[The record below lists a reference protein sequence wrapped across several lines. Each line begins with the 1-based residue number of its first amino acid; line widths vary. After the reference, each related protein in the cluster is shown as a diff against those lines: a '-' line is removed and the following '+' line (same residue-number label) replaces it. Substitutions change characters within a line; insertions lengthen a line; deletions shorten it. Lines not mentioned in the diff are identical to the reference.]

1 MSSNSS
7 KFSNARTVGARIL
20 PIVGAL
26 IIFLTYMIHDV
37 LRDNLKDKAGALS
50 QAREQY
56 QSLLMSTINI
66 ENQIRLAQAIATDTR
81 QKQDSM
87 GNPVFLEATVAK
99 VDAELQEMAWAP
111 LVKEMPESKNLYQP
125 QLLEIIALEGTLEN
139 MLAKRGADDKAGK
152 RSEVSDSALK
162 KAGDELQLKVQGEHD
177 RILLDAVTAT
187 ESAERKYSFYN
198 TFSIALY
205 VIGWGLGF
213 LGILLGFGEP
223 AGSE

>member
-1 MSSNSS
+1 MP
-7 KFSNARTVGARIL
+7 SNASKTSKARTTAARIL

-26 IIFLTYMIHDV
+26 IVFLTYMIHDV

-50 QAREQY
+50 NAREQY
-56 QSLLMSTINI
+56 QAMLMSTINI
-66 ENQIRLAQAIATDTR
+66 ENQIYLAQAIATDTR

-87 GNPVFLEATVAK
+87 GNPAFLEANVAK

-111 LVKEMPESKNLYQP
+111 LLKEMPNDRKYQP
-125 QLLEIIALEGTLEN
+125 QLDEIISMTAKLED
-139 MLAKRGADDKAGK
+139 MLNKREADDKAGK
-152 RSEVSDSALK
+152 HSEVSDDALK
-162 KAGDELQLKVQGEHD
+162 KAGDELKSKVQGEHD
-177 RILLDAVTAT
+177 RILLDAVAAT
-187 ESAERKYSFYN
+187 ESAEQKYSFYN

-213 LGILLGFGEP
+213 LGILLGGDKL